1 MGKVKVSMAMSLDG
15 FVAGPNQS
23 FENPLGEGGM
33 RLHEWLFELE
43 TFQAE
48 HGGGGG
54 TTNAST
60 QIVADL
66 QDAGAHVMGRHMFG
80 GGSGPW
86 DESWK
91 GWWGD
96 EPPYHGPVFVL
107 TNHPREPL
115 PMQGGTTFYFVT
127 DGIDAA
133 LERAREAAGDA
144 DVLIAGGA
152 SVVQQYFAAGL
163 IDEITLSVSPVL
175 LGAGERFFAGGV
187 TGKLEQIAVIEAPG
201 VTHLRYRVMR

>member
-1 MGKVKVSMAMSLDG
+1 
-15 FVAGPNQS
+15 
-23 FENPLGEGGM
+23 
-33 RLHEWLFELE
+33 
-43 TFQAE
+43 
-48 HGGGGG
+48 
-54 TTNAST
+54 
-60 QIVADL
+60 
-66 QDAGAHVMGRHMFG
+66 
-80 GGSGPW
+80 
-86 DESWK
+86 
-91 GWWGD
+91 
-96 EPPYHGPVFVL
+96 
-107 TNHPREPL
+107 
-115 PMQGGTTFYFVT
+115 MQGGTTFYFVT

>member
-15 FVAGPNQS
+15 FVAGPDQS
-23 FENPLGEGGM
+23 LENPLGEGGM
-33 RLHEWLFELE
+33 QLHEWLFELE
-43 TFQAE
+43 AFQAE

-60 QIVADL
+60 QIVTDL
-66 QDAGAHVMGRHMFG
+66 QDAGAHVMGRKMFG

-133 LERAREAAGDA
+133 LGRAREAAGDA

-201 VTHLRYRVMR
+201 VTHLRYRLMR

>member
-23 FENPLGEGGM
+23 LENPLGEGGM

-43 TFQAE
+43 AFQAE

-127 DGIDAA
+127 DGIDAT

-187 TGKLEQIAVIEAPG
+187 AGKLEQIAVIEAPG
-201 VTHLRYRVMR
+201 VTHLRYRFMR